1 MRFNNITRYLALTL
15 LLFLPCHQGLAQEQP
30 QIGELTYLDRQYM
43 SQQRALLTELASRN
57 FGRRFNGQ
65 RDNDL
70 ELLQRLLDDR
80 LVRPEQV
87 QELQAMGI
95 IMGDLLAAELDLRWV
110 VYQDKLGRSRALA
123 DDVTGTYL
131 FPVTMISRRREADN
145 QTPVKAIYTRAR
157 ETVVKNR
164 PALPFH

>member
-1 MRFNNITRYLALTL
+1 MTFNKTSRYLALTL
-15 LLFLPCHQGLAQEQP
+15 LLLLPCHQGLTQEEP
-30 QIGELTYLDRQYM
+30 LIAELTYLDRQYL
-43 SQQRALLTELASRN
+43 SQQRSLLTELTARN
-57 FGRRFNGQ
+57 FGRHFNGQ

-70 ELLQRLLDDR
+70 ELLQRLLDNK

-87 QELQAMGI
+87 QELQAMGV

-131 FPVTMISRRREADN
+131 FPITMISRRREVEN
-145 QTPVKAIYTRAR
+145 LTPVNAIYTQAR
-157 ETVVKNR
+157 KTVVESR
-164 PALPFH
+164 PLLPYQ